1 MSFDKKALLDSLRGG
16 LIVSCQT
23 EPHDPIHNE
32 GRTVVTMAK
41 AAEYGGAVGI
51 RANKPEQVASI
62 HAAVNL
68 PIVGLHKI
76 YYDTVGTI
84 IMTPTIEHA
93 KALYEAGA
101 QIIALDATQKPNHLG
116 VPRCDL
122 IKEIKKEIPDALI
135 FADIDSY
142 ENAEHAID
150 LGADIVAT
158 TIMGLTPESK
168 ALGYKRPDYGAVARM
183 AKGLRDRAFVVMEGN
198 IEYPMDA
205 VKAFYMGADA
215 IVVGS
220 AITRPHLVVRKFTDA
235 INRYTTDWHKDEM
248 IWFGDVTENKAE

>member
-1 MSFDKKALLDSLRGG
+1 MSIDKKALLESMRG

-23 EPHDPIHNE
+23 EPHDPIHDE

-51 RANKPEQVASI
+51 RSNKPEQVAAI
-62 HAAVNL
+62 HAAVKL

-76 YYDTVGTI
+76 YYDTVGEV

-101 QIIALDATQKPNHLG
+101 QIIALDSTQRLNQDG

-122 IKEIKKEIPDALI
+122 IKEIKREIPDALI
-135 FADIDSY
+135 FADIDTY
-142 ENAEHAID
+142 ENAEHAIE

-158 TIMGLTPESK
+158 TCMGGTPESK
-168 ALGYKRPDYGAVARM
+168 ALGYKRPDYAAVARL
-183 AKGLRDRAFVVMEGN
+183 AKGLKDRAFVVMEGH
-198 IEYPMDA
+198 IETPEDA
-205 VKAFYMGADA
+205 IKAFYMGVDA

-220 AITRPHLVVRKFTDA
+220 AITRPHLVVKKFTDA
-235 INRYTTDWHKDEM
+235 INRYTTDWHKDEA
-248 IWFGDVTENKAE
+248 IWFGDVTEKTE